1 MRNPKEFFKHYFVSP
16 MGILNL
22 ILSAGAGLTAGI
34 ITKNS
39 LSGLL
44 SGGGVFLFLLLI
56 SLFSGAGA
64 RSAVDEKNRRFWLA
78 IREGLKKADL
88 ARERLETI
96 RIADPE
102 IQKLSRLAGLKAA
115 EYLQAC
121 EKKQTHDPAASFA
134 IEECIEIIDLYLTEV
149 NETAVEKRFNLEDA
163 REFQNPKERVMQA
176 LNQRIQQI
184 DRAALEIQ
192 GWLSAEDRLSIKEDL
207 S

>member
-96 RIADPE
+96 RIADPRFRN
-102 IQKLSRLAGLKAA
+102 SRLAGLKAGVFTG
-115 EYLQAC
+115 LR
-121 EKKQTHDPAASFA
+121 KQTYDPAVLA
-134 IEECIEIIDLYLTEV
+134 IKSV
-149 NETAVEKRFNLEDA
+149 
-163 REFQNPKERVMQA
+163 
-176 LNQRIQQI
+176 
-184 DRAALEIQ
+184 
-192 GWLSAEDRLSIKEDL
+192 
-207 S
+207 